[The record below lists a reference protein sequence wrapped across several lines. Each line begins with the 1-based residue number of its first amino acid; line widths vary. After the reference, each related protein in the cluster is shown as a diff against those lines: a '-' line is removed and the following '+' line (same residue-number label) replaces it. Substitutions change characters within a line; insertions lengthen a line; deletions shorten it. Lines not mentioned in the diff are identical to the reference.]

1 MAFRLGGQGI
11 LPNGSAQALTAV
23 IPLDVIGAFG
33 VLFLAAVDGD
43 EVRLETAIGEA
54 GDGAESVAHWES

>member
-1 MAFRLGGQGI
+1 
-11 LPNGSAQALTAV
+11 
-23 IPLDVIGAFG
+23 

-43 EVRLETAIGEA
+43 EVRLEPAIGEA

>member
-1 MAFRLGGQGI
+1 
-11 LPNGSAQALTAV
+11 
-23 IPLDVIGAFG
+23 

-43 EVRLETAIGEA
+43 EVRLDPVHWRS